1 MYIYKITNKSTH
13 QCYIGQTKSFIKR
26 WEGHCCR
33 NETPIQKAIKKEGI
47 ANFTFEVL
55 EECLEE
61 KADERE
67 CYWIEYYH
75 AYTEGYNTNRG
86 NLKNEST
93 KKEQVKIKNVPISK
107 KDNRGSSFSP
117 DGVDAY
123 DPKTGKFVKHYS
135 SIAEANRDVGT
146 PGTGNISAVCRGRG
160 QTAYGFIW
168 KYTNKIET
176 EE

>member
-13 QCYIGQTKSFIKR
+13 QCYIGQTKNFIKR

-86 NLKNEST
+86 NLKNESI
-93 KKEQVKIKNVPISK
+93 KKEQEKIKNIPIPK
-107 KDNRGSSFSP
+107 KIIEVQAFLQ
-117 DGVDAY
+117 
-123 DPKTGKFVKHYS
+123 TGLMLMTQKQV
-135 SIAEANRDVGT
+135 NL
-146 PGTGNISAVCRGRG
+146 
-160 QTAYGFIW
+160 
-168 KYTNKIET
+168 
-176 EE
+176 